1 MQYLPSTVDGG
12 FDSKDIPNSTTHR
25 WKRKQKELVE
35 SQRQGDV
42 MEGNDTAS
50 DDEHVAHIALESTP
64 SPGLLSIMSM
74 TVPIDPTGNA
84 NEAMQVETNIGL
96 HSQISGTDLTSD
108 DEFIDIA
115 EEIPG

>member
-1 MQYLPSTVDGG
+1 
-12 FDSKDIPNSTTHR
+12 
-25 WKRKQKELVE
+25 
-35 SQRQGDV
+35 

-64 SPGLLSIMSM
+64 SPSLLSIMSM